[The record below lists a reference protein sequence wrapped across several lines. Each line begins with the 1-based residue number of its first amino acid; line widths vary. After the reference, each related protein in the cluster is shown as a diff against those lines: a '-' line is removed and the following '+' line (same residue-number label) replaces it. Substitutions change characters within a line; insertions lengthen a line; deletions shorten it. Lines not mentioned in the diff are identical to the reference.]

1 MNASIRHSRHH
12 GFTLVETL
20 VAILILA
27 VGLFGMLGIVVNS
40 VKLSSSSNFR
50 SVAAQQAYSMAES
63 LRANPLTLGTSTGTA
78 VNFSQPGST
87 IDSTCLSSGGCGRDA
102 FIGTEFGMWNEKV
115 AASLPS
121 GDGTVCRDS
130 DPASHAPSASAL
142 PIAWNCDNAGS
153 YVIKVCWNERRI
165 DVSNAN
171 TVSAGT
177 TTAGVSSGNGYLCT
191 WTGV

>member
-78 VNFSQPGST
+78 VNFSQPG
-87 IDSTCLSSGGCGRDA
+87 
-102 FIGTEFGMWNEKV
+102 
-115 AASLPS
+115 
-121 GDGTVCRDS
+121 
-130 DPASHAPSASAL
+130 
-142 PIAWNCDNAGS
+142 
-153 YVIKVCWNERRI
+153 
-165 DVSNAN
+165 
-171 TVSAGT
+171 
-177 TTAGVSSGNGYLCT
+177 
-191 WTGV
+191 